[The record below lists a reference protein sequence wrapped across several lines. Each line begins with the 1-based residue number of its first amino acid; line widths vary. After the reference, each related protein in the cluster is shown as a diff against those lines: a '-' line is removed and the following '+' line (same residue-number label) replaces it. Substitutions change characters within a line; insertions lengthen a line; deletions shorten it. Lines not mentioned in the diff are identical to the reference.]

1 MKWLVGKKRGSGA
14 EPPVLCLYGEDGAE
28 LYRGRIDAYPFSEEE
43 ILEGSVEFFN
53 DPCPCEIHRRA
64 VQLRFC
70 EELMGA
76 VGLNRTLAFNAL
88 PEFVRRRCGGA
99 SAAQIRIETVKW

>member
-1 MKWLVGKKRGSGA
+1 MKWFGGKKRGPGA
-14 EPPVLCLYGEDGAE
+14 EPPVLCLYGADGAE
-28 LYRGRIDAYPFSEEE
+28 LYRGRIDAYPFPEEA

-70 EELMGA
+70 EELTGA
-76 VGLNRTLAFNAL
+76 VGLNRTLAFEVL

-99 SAAQIRIETVKW
+99 SAAQIRIEAAER

>member
-1 MKWLVGKKRGSGA
+1 MKWLAGKKRGSGA

-28 LYRGRIDAYPFSEEE
+28 LYHGRIDAYPFPEEA

-70 EELMGA
+70 EELTGA
-76 VGLNRTLAFNAL
+76 VGLNRTLALDML
-88 PEFVRRRCGGA
+88 PDFVRRRCGGVPA
-99 SAAQIRIETVKW
+99 VQIRIEAAER